1 MKEVIKVCLDRFN
14 DNSYTNDELSNLII
28 NAIKTQGWY
37 LNLGDVDDVCEHNN
51 NLNSTCSECDK
62 EQMKDSW
69 VCSICNES
77 TYAVEWDYVGSGT
90 NHLNCELELEMKR
103 QLSEEIFDDED
114 KKYIYESPNG
124 KNR

>member
-69 VCSICNES
+69 VCSICNKS